1 MATSS
6 SPALADHVLACL
18 HGFKLLYDAPHIWE
32 NALQKDASQR
42 GDTEQMSLLKLKDEQ
57 SRFMVWVGN
66 IGAHRNGCNS
76 LDHRLQDASNI
87 RDHIIQIL
95 LDLIELLG
103 DTKEIL
109 EGKPAPSHQH
119 QPSLDM
125 LNDDPDDDSFPL
137 VGLSGASELPQ
148 ILISIAES
156 INCLFRLS
164 VSINNPFPHDRL
176 TDVSSA
182 DTSYFESFD
191 IDHVRKTFSTASDAI
206 IERLGKANS
215 RRRQEGASSSP
226 QGFNL
231 TDFFPSEL
239 QESDTEPSISRTS
252 YATSDTIPGQQKV
265 PDLPAGA
272 RDGSFECP
280 FCFLMISAPSEAL
293 WKKHVFS
300 DLCPYICVELEC
312 PAPDQ
317 DFQHR
322 HQWIDHMRKHH
333 WRSWA
338 CCLGCDNSF
347 TSLEGMVAH
356 LTQVHSVAVT
366 SANFKG
372 LLSICEKP
380 KPTEDSAECPLCKET
395 LESFD
400 QYQRHIAHHQ
410 EDLALFTLPQHSLND
425 DESSDD
431 VEDDE
436 QTEAMQWETG
446 GEDKLEAQDI
456 PLETPSGIILGDQKS
471 LSDDSSTGTYAR
483 KVNQHLESEA
493 IKSWIGQPAEL
504 PDVWAAQGTETPSD
518 IRARLT
524 LSNLDRLRSEKGTTP
539 SDKRAQRP
547 GTVTSPLTSN
557 LPHPSRE
564 RRIKSAIELITVK
577 LSSGS

>member
-1 MATSS
+1 MATST

-18 HGFKLLYDAPHIWE
+18 HRFKLLCDAPHIWE
-32 NALQKDASQR
+32 NAFHKDASQHD
-42 GDTEQMSLLKLKDEQ
+42 DTEQMSLLKLKDEQ

-95 LDLIELLG
+95 HDLIELLG
-103 DTKEIL
+103 DIKEIL
-109 EGKPAPSHQH
+109 EGKPVPSHQH

-125 LNDDPDDDSFPL
+125 LNDESDDDSFPL

-176 TDVSSA
+176 TDVSST

-191 IDHVRKTFSTASDAI
+191 IDHVRKTFSAASDAI

-215 RRRQEGASSSP
+215 RRRQYLNYRKLRRKKLASGQDDSDDRNAEMTDASSSP
-226 QGFNL
+226 QGLNL

-252 YATSDTIPGQQKV
+252 CATSDTIPGRQKV

-293 WKKHVFS
+293 W
-300 DLCPYICVELEC
+300 
-312 PAPDQ
+312 
-317 DFQHR
+317 
-322 HQWIDHMRKHH
+322 
-333 WRSWA
+333 
-338 CCLGCDNSF
+338 N
-347 TSLEGMVAH
+347 
-356 LTQVHSVAVT
+356 
-366 SANFKG
+366 
-372 LLSICEKP
+372 
-380 KPTEDSAECPLCKET
+380 AECPLCKET
-395 LESFD
+395 VDSFD

-410 EDLALFTLPQHSLND
+410 EDLALFTLPQHSGND
-425 DESSDD
+425 DEMSDD
-431 VEDDE
+431 IEDDE
-436 QTEAMQWETG
+436 QTEAKQGETG
-446 GEDKLEAQDI
+446 GGDKFDAQDI
-456 PLETPSGIILGDQKS
+456 PLESPSRIIPGDQKS
-471 LSDDSSTGTYAR
+471 FSDHSSTGTGAR
-483 KVNQHLESEA
+483 KVKQHLGSEA
-493 IKSWIGQPAEL
+493 IKLWIEQPAQL
-504 PDVWAAQGTETPSD
+504 PDVWAAQGTETRSD

-524 LSNLDRLRSEKGTTP
+524 LSNLDRLRSEKATTP
-539 SDKRAQRP
+539 SDKRAR
-547 GTVTSPLTSN
+547 LTLSN
-557 LPHPSRE
+557 LDRLRSEKAPYGSRKE
-564 RRIKSAIELITVK
+564 DWLQRELDDMEWE
-577 LSSGS
+577 G